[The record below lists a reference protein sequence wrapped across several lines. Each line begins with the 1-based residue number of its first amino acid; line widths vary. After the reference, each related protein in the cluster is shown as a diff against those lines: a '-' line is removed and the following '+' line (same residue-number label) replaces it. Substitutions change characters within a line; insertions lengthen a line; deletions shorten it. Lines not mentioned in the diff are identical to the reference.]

1 MFSVFSL
8 LSKDSILL
16 ASTKYFF
23 RCRENARKEMTELIK
38 IMEIDQKTRKV
49 ARLKDWF
56 VAREAQ
62 MAQLSLEGT
71 QKFSKC

>member
-1 MFSVFSL
+1 
-8 LSKDSILL
+8 
-16 ASTKYFF
+16 
-23 RCRENARKEMTELIK
+23 MTELIK
-38 IMEIDQKTRKV
+38 IMEIDQKTKKV

-71 QKFSKC
+71 QKLLSI

>member
-1 MFSVFSL
+1 MVFCL
-8 LSKDSILL
+8 QVQNI
-16 ASTKYFF
+16 FFFRIF

-38 IMEIDQKTRKV
+38 IMEIDQKTKKV

>member
-1 MFSVFSL
+1 MFSLFFLCFQKIVFWL
-8 LSKDSILL
+8 QVQNI
-16 ASTKYFF
+16 FF

-38 IMEIDQKTRKV
+38 IMEIDQKTKKV

-71 QKFSKC
+71 QN